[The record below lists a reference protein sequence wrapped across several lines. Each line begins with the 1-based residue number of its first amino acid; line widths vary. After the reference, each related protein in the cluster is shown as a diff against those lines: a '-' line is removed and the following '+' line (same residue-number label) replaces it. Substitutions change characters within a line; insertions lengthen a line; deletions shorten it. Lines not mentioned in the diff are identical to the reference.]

1 MTDKRSSPTLGRK
14 RLKNVGKHIQ
24 DGLDKLA
31 AEPLSQKILPG
42 QGLVRAMLD
51 AGLVSTHSQAR
62 RFVAQGA
69 VKIGGLPVQRADHM
83 LPPGTHTV
91 TVGKK
96 GVTITVPEK

>member
-1 MTDKRSSPTLGRK
+1 MGDSNETRK
-14 RLKNVGKHIQ
+14 MGEHTQAR
-24 DGLDKLA
+24 LDKLA
-31 AEPLSQKILPG
+31 TGPLSQKILPG

-51 AGLVSTHSQAR
+51 AGLVSTHSQVR

-69 VKIGGLPVQRADHM
+69 VKIGGLTVQRADHM